1 MTETDYRFLRACR
14 RKPVDTTPV
23 WIMRQAGRFLPEY
36 RKIREKADFLTM
48 CKTPELATEVTLLPV
63 DIIGVDAA
71 ILFSDIL
78 ILVEAMGLPLKFYE
92 KRGPVLDFTITD
104 QSSVDKLGIPDPN
117 DAVPFVMDAVRMIK
131 RELSGRVPLIGFAGA
146 PYTVASY
153 MIEGQTSKQ
162 FAKIKAIMFQ
172 QPRVMHALL
181 DKVAKATTA
190 YLNAQIDAG
199 VQAIQLFDSWAGSLA
214 PVDFSEFA
222 VRYSRQVIEG
232 LKRDDIPVIYF
243 AQGNPAVLGRA
254 KDVGSDVIGVDWRIE
269 MKDAWDVLAPDV
281 AVQGNLDPTCLF
293 LPPDKIRARVKEII
307 DQVGHQPGHV
317 FNLGHGILPQTP
329 VENARAFIDAV
340 HELGRA
346 KEIM

>member
-1 MTETDYRFLRACR
+1 MTELGYRFLRACR
-14 RKPVDTTPV
+14 RQPVDTTPV

-36 RKIREKADFLTM
+36 RKIREEADFLTM

-63 DIIGVDAA
+63 DILGVDAA

-92 KRGPVLDFTITD
+92 KRGPVLDHTITD

-131 RELSGRVPLIGFAGA
+131 RELNGRVPLIGFAGA

-153 MIEGQTSKQ
+153 MIEGRTSKQ
-162 FAKIKAIMFQ
+162 FAKIKALMFQ
-172 QPRVMHALL
+172 EPKVMHALL

-190 YLNAQIDAG
+190 YLNAQIEAG
-199 VQAIQLFDSWAGSLA
+199 VEAIQLFDSWAGSLA

-269 MKDAWDVLAPDV
+269 MK
-281 AVQGNLDPTCLF
+281 
-293 LPPDKIRARVKEII
+293 
-307 DQVGHQPGHV
+307 
-317 FNLGHGILPQTP
+317 
-329 VENARAFIDAV
+329 
-340 HELGRA
+340 
-346 KEIM
+346 